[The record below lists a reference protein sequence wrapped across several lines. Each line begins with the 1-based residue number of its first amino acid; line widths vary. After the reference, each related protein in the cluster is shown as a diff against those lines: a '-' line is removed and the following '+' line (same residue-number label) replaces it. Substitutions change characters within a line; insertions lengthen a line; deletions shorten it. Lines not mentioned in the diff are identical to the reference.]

1 MFFQNRRK
9 YIPVG
14 SRATS
19 LLHSVL
25 KKHSRVCASVVKLPQ
40 GKARKSVARQD
51 VVDRITI
58 EAVGCSGVKG
68 TERAV
73 SGWEV
78 ADELAHFDG

>member
-9 YIPVG
+9 YVHVG

-25 KKHSRVCASVVKLPQ
+25 KKHSRAYASVVKLPQ

-51 VVDRITI
+51 AAVRRIGLQAI
-58 EAVGCSGVKG
+58 LWMAQPALAPVGSV
-68 TERAV
+68 
-73 SGWEV
+73 
-78 ADELAHFDG
+78 F